1 MCSVTVQALVAAANG
16 VVSSIADKIGPIH
29 INPAEQGL
37 LETIWLLLTSIV
49 CVPAVCKF
57 IPGGS
62 PVLGYL
68 VRPGAGGSRTASATQ
83 HQHPVLD
90 VACSN
95 VNSSQHLL
103 TASCITVMHEL
114 GSGCLRN

>member
-1 MCSVTVQALVAAANG
+1 MQALIASANG
-16 VVSSIADKIGPIH
+16 LVSSIAERIGPIH

-37 LETIWLLLTSIV
+37 LETIWLLLTSII

-68 VRPGAGGSRTASATQ
+68 VGGGSLRIN
-83 HQHPVLD
+83 
-90 VACSN
+90 SN
-95 VNSSQHLL
+95 QDQQ
-103 TASCITVMHEL
+103 
-114 GSGCLRN
+114 

>member
-1 MCSVTVQALVAAANG
+1 VLFLLLLLQALVAAANG
-16 VVSSIADKIGPIH
+16 VVSSIAERIGPIH

-37 LETIWLLLTSIV
+37 LETIWLLLTSII

-68 VRPGAGGSRTASATQ
+68 VSGGCVMGCV
-83 HQHPVLD
+83 PVAVCQQQIL
-90 VACSN
+90 CCQ
-95 VNSSQHLL
+95 SSL
-103 TASCITVMHEL
+103 
-114 GSGCLRN
+114 

>member
-1 MCSVTVQALVAAANG
+1 MSPVCLLSVQAVIAAAKG
-16 VVSSIADKIGPIH
+16 VLASVMERIGPIH

-37 LETIWLLLTSIV
+37 LETIWLLFTSIV

-68 VRPGAGGSRTASATQ
+68 VSSRAAG
-83 HQHPVLD
+83 
-90 VACSN
+90 
-95 VNSSQHLL
+95 
-103 TASCITVMHEL
+103 
-114 GSGCLRN
+114 

>member
-1 MCSVTVQALVAAANG
+1 MLTLCVCMCVSCVCAQALIAAANG
-16 VVSSIADKIGPIH
+16 LVSSIAERIGPIH

-68 VRPGAGGSRTASATQ
+68 VSSYGRGRTI
-83 HQHPVLD
+83 
-90 VACSN
+90 CS
-95 VNSSQHLL
+95 
-103 TASCITVMHEL
+103 
-114 GSGCLRN
+114 

>member
-1 MCSVTVQALVAAANG
+1 VQALIAAANG
-16 VVSSIADKIGPIH
+16 VVSSIAERIGPIH

-68 VRPGAGGSRTASATQ
+68 VRPGGGSSRTASAAQ
-83 HQHPVLD
+83 H
-90 VACSN
+90 
-95 VNSSQHLL
+95 
-103 TASCITVMHEL
+103 
-114 GSGCLRN
+114 

>member
-1 MCSVTVQALVAAANG
+1 MYKHSMLHVSRLSILPGVCVCCLQTLIAAANG
-16 VVSSIADKIGPIH
+16 LVSSIAERIGPIH

-68 VRPGAGGSRTASATQ
+68 VSSRGLGG
-83 HQHPVLD
+83 
-90 VACSN
+90 
-95 VNSSQHLL
+95 
-103 TASCITVMHEL
+103 
-114 GSGCLRN
+114 GG